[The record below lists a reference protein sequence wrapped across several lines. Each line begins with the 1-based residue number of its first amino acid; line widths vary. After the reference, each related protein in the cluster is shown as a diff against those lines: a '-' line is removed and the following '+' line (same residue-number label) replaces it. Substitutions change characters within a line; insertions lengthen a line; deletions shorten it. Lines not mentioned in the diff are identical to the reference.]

1 MIHNDAE
8 LELNR
13 AALKDI
19 EAALFALKR
28 KLEAHN
34 PALFNSMAESYYKD
48 IIAIRSEIDTYLGM
62 EAIEKSSIPLWLVM
76 RGENISTNDSPAS
89 GGEKEI

>member
-48 IIAIRSEIDTYLGM
+48 IIAIRSEIDT
-62 EAIEKSSIPLWLVM
+62 
-76 RGENISTNDSPAS
+76 
-89 GGEKEI
+89 